1 MQDNE
6 IKNEELETPIVENVD
21 NNSENTRFAD
31 RVAAKRASMPNGFK
45 KGMYV
50 FFMSI
55 AVWFVDFIDTFKRN
69 KIKIGAFLIATP
81 GIFIGFLMNF
91 EIDSIMR
98 LGVKKAPICL
108 FALTLCGYINIFEAT
123 VLTKKKN
130 LFTVIIVSLLSLIIT
145 VTGFVYIIDVI
156 NVTKDQNLTLNSN
169 NIISFIIIGMSI
181 ALSLAGCVIG
191 FIFRD
196 KNYKKDKF

>member
-69 KIKIGAFLIATP
+69 KIIQKRKF
-81 GIFIGFLMNF
+81 
-91 EIDSIMR
+91 R
-98 LGVKKAPICL
+98 
-108 FALTLCGYINIFEAT
+108 
-123 VLTKKKN
+123 
-130 LFTVIIVSLLSLIIT
+130 
-145 VTGFVYIIDVI
+145 
-156 NVTKDQNLTLNSN
+156 NS
-169 NIISFIIIGMSI
+169 M
-181 ALSLAGCVIG
+181 
-191 FIFRD
+191 
-196 KNYKKDKF
+196 